1 MTEDFDQKP
10 GEGLPWEEYVA
21 LARRRVWHFAI
32 PFFLTWLAVW
42 AVSWF
47 LPAVY
52 RSGTLILVEQP
63 SVPQQYVVS
72 NIAGDLQDRLNSITQ
87 QILSRTRL
95 VRIMEDM
102 NLYQRER
109 TRMGPDQLVDRMRK
123 DIEIELVRTP
133 DRLDQLS
140 AFNIYYSSPDPVLAQ
155 KVTDRLT
162 WLFIS
167 ENLEARQEQSENT
180 TKFLEA
186 QLEEARQKLA
196 SQEQRVREYKDRHPG
211 ELPAQ
216 MSGNV
221 EILSGLQ
228 NQMMAEM
235 GALDRAKQQNTY
247 LESLLTQYRSARA
260 AAAKQ
265 GKAPAGGLGAVDA
278 DLQRLRAQLA
288 DLSAHYTDRH
298 PDVRKV
304 KEEIAKTE
312 AIRQQLLAD
321 QNSGDPAKA
330 AKDDA
335 SVAMVTDPHD
345 VSGIPEL
352 ESQLKANK
360 LEIANRQHSIQDL
373 QTQIR
378 DYRTRLEQGPKREQ
392 EFADIT
398 RDHEQSRQYYDSLLA
413 KKNQSEM
420 ATNLEKTQ
428 QGEHFRV
435 LDPPSVPTKPFSP
448 NRLKLALMGL
458 AVGIVVGGVV
468 AGGTELT
475 DGRIYNEKEIG
486 KIVSVEI
493 LAEIPSL
500 PTADEE
506 VLAARGLRLEFVGVF
521 LIVSF
526 VVVGFAITFFKG

>member
-1 MTEDFDQKP
+1 MPEDFEEKQ
-10 GEGLPWEEYVA
+10 GESLPWEDYVA

-52 RSGTLILVEQP
+52 RSGTLIIVEQP
-63 SVPQQYVVS
+63 TVPQQYVMPNV
-72 NIAGDLQDRLNSITQ
+72 AGDLQDRLNSITQ

-102 NLYQRER
+102 NLYASER
-109 TRMGPDQLVDRMRK
+109 SQKDPDRLVDRMRK

-133 DRLDQLS
+133 ERPDQLS
-140 AFNIYYSSPDPVLAQ
+140 AFNIYYSSPDPALAQ

-221 EILSGLQ
+221 EILGGLQ

-260 AAAKQ
+260 AATKLS
-265 GKAPAGGLGAVDA
+265 KAPAGGLASVDA

-304 KEEIAKTE
+304 KEEITRTE
-312 AIRQQLLAD
+312 TIRQQILAD
-321 QNSGDPAKA
+321 QKSGDTVKTAS
-330 AKDDA
+330 DDA
-335 SVAMVTDPHD
+335 PVAAATDPHD

-360 LEIANRQHSIQDL
+360 LEIANRQHSIQEL
-373 QTQIR
+373 QVQVR
-378 DYRTRLEQGPKREQ
+378 DYRARLEQGPKREQ
-392 EFADIT
+392 EYADIT
-398 RDHEQSRQYYDSLLA
+398 RDYEQSRQYYDSLLA
-413 KKNQSEM
+413 KKNQSAM

-448 NRLKLALMGL
+448 KRLKLALIGL
-458 AVGIVVGGVV
+458 AAGIMVGGVV
-468 AGGTELT
+468 AGATELT
-475 DGRIYNEKEIG
+475 DGRIYSEKEIAR
-486 KIVSVEI
+486 IVSAEV
-493 LAEIPSL
+493 LAEIPAL
-500 PTADEE
+500 PTAEE
-506 VLAARGLRLEFVGVF
+506 QAIAARGLRMEFVGVF
-521 LIVSF
+521 IIVSCMLA
-526 VVVGFAITFFKG
+526 GFAFTFFRG

>member
-1 MTEDFDQKP
+1 MPEDFEEKQP
-10 GEGLPWEEYVA
+10 EGLPWEEYLA
-21 LARRRVWHFAI
+21 LARRRAWHFAF
-32 PFFLTWLAVW
+32 PFFLMWLAVW
-42 AVSWF
+42 AVGWF

-63 SVPQQYVVS
+63 TVPQQYVMPNV
-72 NIAGDLQDRLNSITQ
+72 AGDLQDRLSSITQ

-102 NLYQRER
+102 NLYSRER
-109 TRMGPDQLVDRMRK
+109 NRLGPDQLVERMRK

-133 DRLDQLS
+133 DRPDQLS

-162 WLFIS
+162 WLFIN

-216 MSGNV
+216 MTGNV
-221 EILSGLQ
+221 QILSGLQ
-228 NQMMAEM
+228 SQMMAEM

-260 AAAKQ
+260 TSETQ
-265 GKAPAGGLGAVDA
+265 GKAPIGGLSTVDA

-312 AIRQQLLAD
+312 AIRQQMLAD
-321 QNSGDPAKA
+321 P
-330 AKDDA
+330 KDDA
-335 SVAMVTDPHD
+335 AASMVGDPHD
-345 VSGIPEL
+345 ISGIPEL

-360 LEIANRQHSIQDL
+360 LEIANRQHAVQEL
-373 QTQIR
+373 QGQIVE
-378 DYRTRLEQGPKREQ
+378 YRSRLEQGPRREQ

-398 RDHEQSRQYYDSLLA
+398 RDYEQSRQYYDSLLA

-448 NRLKLALMGL
+448 NRLKLALIGL
-458 AVGIVVGGVV
+458 AAGIVIGGCV
-468 AGGTELT
+468 AGGAELT
-475 DGRIYNEKEIG
+475 DGRIYHEKDLA
-486 KIVSVEI
+486 KIVSAEILVEI
-493 LAEIPSL
+493 PAL
-500 PTADEE
+500 PTAEE
-506 VLAARGLRLEFVGVF
+506 QASAARGLQFELVGVF
-521 LIVSF
+521 IIVICLAA
-526 VVVGFAITFFKG
+526 GFAITFLKG